1 MDASGSGR
9 EDKMNRRNFLSSLS
23 AAVTGAVL
31 DEDRIL
37 WIPGK
42 TTYSIP
48 LPTPKT
54 GVFKLNFHG
63 IPYRVIDFSERLDNI
78 WREYPGH
85 KLFEIDGVRVFE
97 EWSEAGSL
105 TSRYGHAIS
114 SYMVPIGFKGDLS
127 KISQVV
133 DVDISD
139 MAGARQWRHDPISGL
154 MVKNV

>member
-1 MDASGSGR
+1 
-9 EDKMNRRNFLSSLS
+9 MNRRNFLSSLS

-31 DEDRIL
+31 DEDRAL
-37 WIPGK
+37 WIPGQ

-54 GVFKLNFHG
+54 GVFKINFHAG
-63 IPYRVIDFSERLDNI
+63 RLASAVDFSERLDNI
-78 WREYPGH
+78 GREYPGYQ
-85 KLFEIDGVRVFE
+85 LFEIGGVRVFE
-97 EWSEAGSL
+97 EWNGAGRL
-105 TSRYGHAIS
+105 TSRDGHAIS
-114 SYMVPIGFKGDLS
+114 SYMVPIGFKGVLS

-139 MAGARQWRHDPISGL
+139 GARQWRYDPLSGL